1 VLKLVVVLRWTTE
14 WVELVE
20 AGMAVLYDI
29 EDKGIDNSKIV
40 EWRPERYVEGLL
52 GDENAS
58 QRIAK
63 IINSV
68 LQV

>member
-1 VLKLVVVLRWTTE
+1 
-14 WVELVE
+14 
-20 AGMAVLYDI
+20 MAALYDI
-29 EDKGIDNSKIV
+29 DDKGIYINKIV
-40 EWRPERYVEGLL
+40 EWKPERYDEGLL
-52 GDENAS
+52 GDENAP